1 MSNATDTVCNTGYNS
16 GYNAGYAVGPS
27 QYNKS
32 FSIPLSLVVEDT
44 GNDTVTSLSA
54 EGTLYFNPY
63 TGAKSGTF
71 TLAGHGKY
79 WDASGGRWVH
89 TNASKRVNV

>member
-1 MSNATDTVCNTGYNS
+1 MSNATDTVYNA

-27 QYNKS
+27 QYNKN

-44 GNDTVTSLSA
+44 GNGTVTSLSA

-63 TGAKSGTF
+63 TNAKSGVF
-71 TLAGHGKY
+71 TLAGHGRY
-79 WDASGGRWVH
+79 WDASNGKWVNE
-89 TNASKRVNV
+89 NASKQVRI

>member
-1 MSNATDTVCNTGYNS
+1 MSSATDTVYNTGYNS

-32 FSIPLSLVVEDT
+32 FSIPISLSAET
-44 GNDTVTSLSA
+44 TNDTVTNLSA

-79 WDASGGRWVH
+79 WDASNGKWVH
-89 TNASKRVNV
+89 TNASKRVNI